1 MTRARAVLSRQSLID
16 VVDINCRDM
25 SYAMKLNASE
35 SAVNSIAL
43 DSYRFSEVP
52 IDWECCVTCVLN

>member
-1 MTRARAVLSRQSLID
+1 MID

-25 SYAMKLNASE
+25 CYAMKLNALE

-43 DSYRFSEVP
+43 NSYRFSEVP